1 MWNGTWQIVNT
12 IHLCSM
18 YQAVRL
24 GTHVK
29 NRAINY
35 FIQMNISKWM
45 TILKGGE
52 HWIIGF
58 FLLLTSRRH
67 FKFTPSE
74 GIFRDRPLSFSQLVY
89 SPSCFKFLMHI
100 WSMAMINQV
109 VFDFPHSPNGWDMT
123 VLLSAIRNRNRARKS
138 HICHDTQWRLFPI
151 GLIFI

>member
-1 MWNGTWQIVNT
+1 
-12 IHLCSM
+12 M
-18 YQAVRL
+18 YQALRL

-52 HWIIGF
+52 HWITGF
-58 FLLLTSRRH
+58 FLLLMSRRH

-89 SPSCFKFLMHI
+89 SPSCFTFLMHI
-100 WSMAMINQV
+100 WSMAMTNTL
-109 VFDFPHSPNGWDMT
+109 VFDFPQMAATRQCYSAPSETDIGPERVIYAMILSEDYFQLDWFSFNENA
-123 VLLSAIRNRNRARKS
+123 VLGAI
-138 HICHDTQWRLFPI
+138 CF
-151 GLIFI
+151 LIL